1 MLSTFRNRIHSSLM
15 CMIGMISIVL
25 AEEGFSPPDTPRLF
39 ATTRHHRVFL
49 AWDNLAEASID
60 SVTGYADF
68 EGYRIYRSTDFGE
81 TWGGP
86 NQRLY
91 DYEGNFVGWK
101 PYAQFDLTEEEDE
114 DFCLYGSDCGNNDPK
129 RGIEISGPDPVN
141 PRFSLGENIGLE
153 YTYVDSHVTD
163 GVQYTYSVVSYD
175 MGLRTFDVEFVW
187 DAGDSTWI
195 ADTTWSPSNPDHFV
209 GPDSL
214 NGKPNPTLG
223 YPSLECSMGSSQDDL
238 NFVTVI
244 PGYYASNVSFPS
256 EEEIESFF
264 IRQESTIGTGGIS
277 YIIVD
282 RDSLSS
288 SIFRFEIQ
296 ADLGST
302 AGEGMACEDPV
313 VYVYEI
319 TDSASQSPTDFDYSF
334 GTDTLSDFQ
343 IDSLLD
349 LPGATEIGSEIFIP
363 KYRSIT
369 EVNRDSDILDGIR
382 FRFDNIQDFIPE
394 DQSALVDTVIWSA
407 DSSTIDAMKGVLT
420 YFNSA
425 SFNRRLNF
433 DYKIELFSA
442 PTDSTSSQFC
452 SSFFS
457 RVPMRVSNI
466 TTGRQVVLKHLDQ
479 GYSFPPPLSAEG
491 FGDCE
496 WTRNEPL
503 VFQGD
508 TLVIDSVLTPVS
520 TFTLK
525 TDFDLEVL
533 LPGLKDWS
541 TSDNYIEGDM
551 VQQRIMAWEAI
562 EANSGV
568 EPYSFIDNDDDGVND
583 SPWKPYYPWSDG
595 EYLIVKMKKFFT
607 DGDAWV
613 VDMSEFGKSHEVTK
627 DDLDLIRVVPNPYI
641 VHSAYNEKV
650 GSRLLRFSRLPNECR
665 ILIYTITGEL
675 VTSLEYSDP
684 YEGNLWWNLRT
695 GHNQDGPEV
704 APGLYIYIVEAD
716 DLQHVGKFA
725 IVR

>member
-1 MLSTFRNRIHSSLM
+1 LIFMVVL
-15 CMIGMISIVL
+15 ISGIL
-25 AEEGFSPPDTPRLF
+25 AEEGFPPPDTPRLF

-49 AWDNLAEASID
+49 AWDSEAEASID

-68 EGYRIYRSTDFGE
+68 EGYRIYKSTDGGD

-86 NQRLY
+86 DQMLY
-91 DYEGNFVGWK
+91 DYDGNFVGWK
-101 PYAQFDLTEEEDE
+101 PYAQFDLTEDEDE
-114 DFCLYGSDCGNNDPK
+114 EFCLYGPDCANNDPK
-129 RGIEISGPDPVN
+129 REIEISGPDPLN
-141 PRFSLGENIGLE
+141 PRFSLGENSGLQH
-153 YTYVDSHVTD
+153 TFVDSNVTD
-163 GVQYTYSVVSYD
+163 GVEYTYSVISYD

-187 DAGDSTWI
+187 DDNDSTWI
-195 ADTTWSPSNPDHFV
+195 ADSTWSPSNPDHFI

-214 NGKPNPTLG
+214 NGNPNTTLG
-223 YPSLECSMGSSQDDL
+223 YPSLECNTGSSQDDL

-256 EEEIESFF
+256 EDEIESFF
-264 IRQESTIGTGGIS
+264 IRQESTLGTGGIS

-288 SIFRFEIQ
+288 SMLRFEIQ

-302 AGEGMACEDPV
+302 AGEGMACENPV

-319 TDSASQSPTDFDYSF
+319 TDSVSQNPAEIEQSF
-334 GTDTLSDFQ
+334 GTDTLTASQ

-349 LPGATEIGSEIFIP
+349 LPGATESGSEIFIP
-363 KYRSIT
+363 LYRSIT
-369 EVNRDSDILDGIR
+369 EVNRDSEMLDGIR

-394 DQSALVDTVIWSA
+394 DQSALVDTVIWFA
-407 DSSTIDAMKGVLT
+407 DSSTIDAMEGTLT
-420 YFNSA
+420 YFNTA
-425 SFNRRLNF
+425 AFNRRLNF
-433 DYKIELFSA
+433 DYKIELYSA

-452 SSFFS
+452 SSSYS
-457 RVPMRVSNI
+457 RVPLRVTNI

-503 VFQGD
+503 IFQGD
-508 TLVIDSVLTPVS
+508 TLEIDTVLTPVQ
-520 TFTLK
+520 TFTL
-525 TDFDLEVL
+525 TNDFDLEEL
-533 LPGLKDWS
+533 LPGLNDWS
-541 TSDNYIEGDM
+541 SSDSYQEGDM
-551 VQQRIMAWEAI
+551 VQQRIMAWEAT

-568 EPYSFIDNDDDGVND
+568 EPYSFIDDDDDGIND

-613 VDMSEFGKSHEVTK
+613 VDMSEFGKSHEVK
-627 DDLDLIRVVPNPYI
+627 EDDLDLIRVVPNPYI

-650 GSRLLRFSRLPNECR
+650 GSRLLRFTRLPNECR

-675 VTSLEYSDP
+675 VTSLEQSDP
-684 YEGNLWWNLRT
+684 YEGNLWWNLRS

-704 APGLYIYIVEAD
+704 APGLYIYVVEVD
-716 DLQHVGKFA
+716 DRQRVGKFA